1 MIHSKQHIADLA
13 EILFQKGIANVIISP
28 GSRNAPLIEA
38 FYRIVSEKCIS
49 VIDERS
55 AAYVGLGIARTKQL
69 PVVLLCTSGSSVLNY
84 APALAE
90 AYYQHVPLIAVTA
103 DRPSEW
109 IDQLDNQ
116 TIKQE
121 NIYPG
126 FIKANYNLPQ
136 EICTENNLWHVHRIV
151 NEAFNTATMFPQGP
165 VHINV
170 PLCEPLYLPLP
181 ASTKD
186 LRIVDSPE
194 LDVQIELPNTII
206 SEWKAAKKILI
217 IHGQDIPQ
225 SLVASYF
232 EELLIDKRI
241 CIIAENISN
250 VKSSGIID
258 NPDIVFSNFEERD
271 ELKPD
276 LVIVSGLQV
285 VSKKLKEFLRNI
297 DKIRCW
303 RIGPESNIVD
313 TYQQV
318 DIMLKH
324 RAELVYKDLAKYINE
339 ENGYSFQSKWIKAKN
354 HVNKKR
360 DKILASISFS
370 DLKVMDM
377 VLQTIP
383 AGSVLEIGN
392 SSPIRYSQFFSSRN
406 DIIYYSNRGV
416 SGIDGCL
423 STAVGTAM
431 ATNKLVVAVL
441 GDMSFVYDSNAL
453 WNRKLPSNLRII
465 VINNKGGGIFSLI
478 DGPKQN
484 LSFDQYVNAYHPV
497 DIKKLIEGF
506 GLQYYSSSNED
517 EFKDSCNNFYKT
529 DIVASVL
536 EVYTSSELSS
546 LTFKKILGKN

>member
-1 MIHSKQHIADLA
+1 MIHSKQHIADIA

-28 GSRNAPLIEA
+28 GSRNAPIIEA
-38 FYRIVSEKCIS
+38 FYRIFREKCIS

-69 PVVLLCTSGSSVLNY
+69 PVVLICTSGSAVLNY

-90 AYYQHVPLIAVTA
+90 AYYQHVPLIAITA

-121 NIYPG
+121 NIYSG

-136 EICTENNLWHVHRIV
+136 EISTENNLWHVHRIV
-151 NEAFNTATMFPQGP
+151 NEAFNTAAAFPQGP

-170 PLCEPLYLPLP
+170 PLNEPLYLPLP

-194 LDVQIELPNTII
+194 LITHIELPNNII

-232 EELLIDKRI
+232 EKLLNDKRI

-250 VKSSGIID
+250 VKSSRIIE
-258 NPDIVFSNFEERD
+258 NPDIVFSNYKEKD

-276 LVIVSGLQV
+276 LIIVSGLQV
-285 VSKKLKEFLRNI
+285 VSKQLKEFLRNT

-303 RIGPESNIVD
+303 RIGPESNIID

-318 DIMLKH
+318 NIILKH
-324 RAELVYKDLAKYINE
+324 RSELFYKELVTYISE
-339 ENGYSFQSKWIKAKN
+339 ENGYNFQSKWIEAKN
-354 HVNKKR
+354 YVNKKR
-360 DKILASISFS
+360 DAILTSISFS
-370 DLKVMDM
+370 DLKVMDI

-406 DIIYYSNRGV
+406 DLIYYSNRGV

-453 WNRKLPSNLRII
+453 WNREFPSNLRII
-465 VINNKGGGIFSLI
+465 IINNKGGGIFSLI

-484 LSFDQYVNAYHPV
+484 LSFDQYVNAYHPAN
-497 DIKKLIEGF
+497 IKKLIEGF
-506 GLQYYSSSNED
+506 GLKYYSASNED
-517 EFKDSCNNFYKT
+517 EFNNSCNDFYKT
-529 DIVASVL
+529 NIVASVL